1 MMHPENTNFIYV
13 NREMRTLSNIDYD
26 ITLLD
31 WLRTNLKLKGTK
43 EGCAEG
49 DCGACSVLVHDGS
62 NSEVRPINSCLVRVG
77 QVVGKGVVTVEGI
90 GNEKK
95 PHPLQT
101 AFIKENASQC
111 GYCTPGFIISGISL
125 LNSNKDVDENSIND
139 AVSGNLCRCTGYSP
153 IVKALKSVGNNHEE
167 IKPIQFVGQNNYVQL
182 GLVSYHNPINLDE
195 LLNLTNKPNFRY
207 LAGGTD
213 LNLQRPIINEDQ
225 NTIINL
231 SNIKELKNIEVQ
243 NNKLVFGSAVTIENF
258 LVTIKDRIQELI
270 ELLQRFGSPQIRNQG
285 TIGGNLCTSSPIGDI
300 APVFL
305 ALNAK
310 LNIFGSNG
318 RKKVNL
324 KEFYTGY
331 RKNILTKGEIV
342 SSIEVP
348 LPKKDYNLFCWKLS
362 KRYDQDISTI
372 SLTVYIKIRDQIID
386 DIHLAAGGIAET
398 PKYLDN
404 LCKDMKGQ
412 KLDKSISLAINN
424 IKNYIKP
431 ISDIRGTADYRIESF
446 RGLFRR
452 LEKCLVD
459 GVKTMS
465 IMDYNNE

>member
-1 MMHPENTNFIYV
+1 
-13 NREMRTLSNIDYD
+13 
-26 ITLLD
+26 
-31 WLRTNLKLKGTK
+31 
-43 EGCAEG
+43 
-49 DCGACSVLVHDGS
+49 
-62 NSEVRPINSCLVRVG
+62 
-77 QVVGKGVVTVEGI
+77 
-90 GNEKK
+90 
-95 PHPLQT
+95 
-101 AFIKENASQC
+101 
-111 GYCTPGFIISGISL
+111 
-125 LNSNKDVDENSIND
+125 
-139 AVSGNLCRCTGYSP
+139 
-153 IVKALKSVGNNHEE
+153 
-167 IKPIQFVGQNNYVQL
+167 KPIQFVEQNNDVQL

-231 SNIKELKNIEVQ
+231 GNIKELKNIEVQ
-243 NNKLVFGSAVTIENF
+243 NNKLLFGSAVTIENF
-258 LVTIKDRIQELI
+258 LVTIKDRIPELI

-324 KEFYTGY
+324 NEFYTGY
-331 RKNILTKGEIV
+331 RKNILTKDEIV

-404 LCKDMKGQ
+404 LCKDMIGQ

-446 RGLFRR
+446 KGLFRR
-452 LEKCLVD
+452 LEKCLID

>member
-1 MMHPENTNFIYV
+1 MVYDHINTIFVQVTKTASTSIHNLLADE
-13 NREMRTLSNIDYD
+13 RQLTLPM
-26 ITLLD
+26 TH
-31 WLRTNLKLKGTK
+31 LRYNKCVAD
-43 EGCAEG
+43 EA
-49 DCGACSVLVHDGS
+49 
-62 NSEVRPINSCLVRVG
+62 IN
-77 QVVGKGVVTVEGI
+77 
-90 GNEKK
+90 GN
-95 PHPLQT
+95 
-101 AFIKENASQC
+101 
-111 GYCTPGFIISGISL
+111 
-125 LNSNKDVDENSIND
+125 D
-139 AVSGNLCRCTGYSP
+139 VSGYYSFSVIRNP
-153 IVKALKSVGNNHEE
+153 YDRYISSYFFMRQIFNWDKSFDE
-167 IKPIQFVGQNNYVQL
+167 
-182 GLVSYHNPINLDE
+182 NLDE

-243 NNKLVFGSAVTIENF
+243 NNKLLLGSAVTIENF
-258 LVTIKDRIQELI
+258 LVTIKDRIPELI

-300 APVFL
+300 APIFL

-324 KEFYTGY
+324 NEFYTGY
-331 RKNILTKGEIV
+331 RKNILTKDEIV

-404 LCKDMKGQ
+404 LCNDMIGQ
-412 KLDKSISLAINN
+412 KLDKSISFAINN

-452 LEKCLVD
+452 LEKCLID

-465 IMDYNNE
+465 IMDYNNEFLEKGRKNYCQQ

>member
-1 MMHPENTNFIYV
+1 MHPENTNFIYV
-13 NREMRTLSNIDYD
+13 NREMQTLSNIDYD

-77 QVVGKGVVTVEGI
+77 QVVGKGVITVEGI

-101 AFIKENASQC
+101 SFIKENASQC

-167 IKPIQFVGQNNYVQL
+167 IKPIQFVEQNNDVQL

-243 NNKLVFGSAVTIENF
+243 NNKLLLGSAVTIENF
-258 LVTIKDRIQELI
+258 LVTIKDRIPELI

-300 APVFL
+300 APIFL

-310 LNIFGSNG
+310 
-318 RKKVNL
+318 
-324 KEFYTGY
+324 
-331 RKNILTKGEIV
+331 
-342 SSIEVP
+342 
-348 LPKKDYNLFCWKLS
+348 
-362 KRYDQDISTI
+362 
-372 SLTVYIKIRDQIID
+372 
-386 DIHLAAGGIAET
+386 
-398 PKYLDN
+398 
-404 LCKDMKGQ
+404 
-412 KLDKSISLAINN
+412 
-424 IKNYIKP
+424 
-431 ISDIRGTADYRIESF
+431 
-446 RGLFRR
+446 
-452 LEKCLVD
+452 
-459 GVKTMS
+459 
-465 IMDYNNE
+465 